1 MVFRVAEHKAQKGR
15 ALQPLSS
22 RLGYL
27 GLIPFVSLAAATFF
41 APASLQNLASTALL
55 AYGAT
60 ILSFL
65 GGIYW
70 GLAFASTSARSA
82 RPLVFLGV
90 GVAPQLL
97 GWIALLVSGQTGFIL
112 TATGLLALLVAD
124 RAAVSY
130 GLAPAWF
137 LDLRW
142 PLSGAAAASLL
153 LGAFSPGV

>member
-1 MVFRVAEHKAQKGR
+1 MVEQQVQQERS
-15 ALQPLSS
+15 LQPFSA
-22 RLGYL
+22 RLGYM
-27 GLIPFVSLAAATFF
+27 GLVPFVSLAAATMFTPPSLHD
-41 APASLQNLASTALL
+41 PASQALL

-70 GLAFASTSARSA
+70 GLAIASPSARSA
-82 RPLVFLGV
+82 HLLLFLGI

-97 GWIALLVSGQTGFIL
+97 GWTALLVSGQTGFVL

-137 LDLRW
+137 IGLRW
-142 PLSGAAAASLL
+142 PLSGAAAASML
-153 LGAFSPGV
+153 LGAFSSGL

>member
-1 MVFRVAEHKAQKGR
+1 MESGVAEQHLQQER
-15 ALQPLSS
+15 SLQPLSS
-22 RLGYL
+22 RLGYM
-27 GLIPFVSLAAATFF
+27 GLVPFVSLGAATFF
-41 APASLQNLASTALL
+41 APASLHDLASQALL

-70 GLAFASTSARSA
+70 GLAIASPAARSA
-82 RPLVFLGV
+82 HLLLFLGV

-97 GWIALLVSGQTGFIL
+97 GWAALLVSGQTGFVL
-112 TATGLLALLVAD
+112 TATGLLALLVSD
-124 RAAVSY
+124 RAAVNY

-137 LDLRW
+137 MGLRW

-153 LGAFSPGV
+153 LGAFS

>member
-1 MVFRVAEHKAQKGR
+1 MVEQQVQQERS
-15 ALQPLSS
+15 LQPFSA
-22 RLGYL
+22 RLGYM
-27 GLIPFVSLAAATFF
+27 GLVPFVSLAAATMF
-41 APASLQNLASTALL
+41 APASLHDPASQALL

-70 GLAFASTSARSA
+70 GLAIASPSARSA
-82 RPLVFLGV
+82 HLLLFLGI

-97 GWIALLVSGQTGFIL
+97 GWTALLVSGQTGFVL

-137 LDLRW
+137 IGLRW

-153 LGAFSPGV
+153 LGAFSSGL

>member
-1 MVFRVAEHKAQKGR
+1 MVEQQVQQERS
-15 ALQPLSS
+15 LQPFSA
-22 RLGYL
+22 RLGYM
-27 GLIPFVSLAAATFF
+27 GLVPFVSLAAATMF
-41 APASLQNLASTALL
+41 APASLHDPASQALL

-70 GLAFASTSARSA
+70 GLAIASPSARSA
-82 RPLVFLGV
+82 HLLLFLGI
-90 GVAPQLL
+90 GVAPQLF
-97 GWIALLVSGQTGFIL
+97 GWTALLVSGQTGFVL
-112 TATGLLALLVAD
+112 TATGLVALLVAD

-137 LDLRW
+137 IGLRW

-153 LGAFSPGV
+153 LGAFSSGL

>member
-1 MVFRVAEHKAQKGR
+1 MVEQQVQQERS
-15 ALQPLSS
+15 LQPFSA
-22 RLGYL
+22 RLGYM
-27 GLIPFVSLAAATFF
+27 GLVPFVSLAAATMF
-41 APASLQNLASTALL
+41 APASLHDPASQALL

-70 GLAFASTSARSA
+70 GLAIASPSARSA
-82 RPLVFLGV
+82 HLLLFLGI

-97 GWIALLVSGQTGFIL
+97 GWTALLVSGPTGFVL
-112 TATGLLALLVAD
+112 TATGLVALLVAD

-137 LDLRW
+137 IGLRW

-153 LGAFSPGV
+153 LGAFSSGL